1 MNPLTH
7 SKVVSYFTLTALVV
21 VVVELADAQQLL
33 SIIST
38 LGVMVAVSFAAALG
52 MWLSDNLKR

>member
-7 SKVVSYFTLTALVV
+7 AKVVSYFTLTALVV

-33 SIIST
+33 SIVTT
-38 LGVMVAVSFAAALG
+38 LGAMVAVGFAAALG
-52 MWLSDNLKR
+52 LWLSDNLKR